1 MTIRGDIEN
10 VIRGEL
16 DDVERAIKRDDKA
29 KALRELDDAVRKL
42 QDIANKVNH
51 LEIEARRGR

>member
-1 MTIRGDIEN
+1 MTIHGDLED

-16 DDVERAIKRDDKA
+16 DDVERALKRGDAA

-42 QDIANKVNH
+42 KDIANKVSR
-51 LEIEARRGR
+51 LEAEARK